1 MKTDKEKRKDFNEFK
16 RNIKHHLLTTRFS
29 DETWKENVKYRTEK
43 KHSGCVYCAPDPINK
58 NIPINSI
65 MFVLEMNNN
74 RNNIMGIG
82 MVKNHSI
89 CNKYK
94 VYEKDNY
101 NRYVYIGKKRIDR
114 TEMNEDEEKV
124 MKIFDNLCFKGNKHM
139 KRGQGIKSFPLDM
152 LFNCKENINVD
163 LTTLISNMF
172 KKRLI

>member
-65 MFVLEMNNN
+65 MFV
-74 RNNIMGIG
+74 IG

-124 MKIFDNLCFKGNKHM
+124 MKIFDSLCFKGNKHM

>member
-1 MKTDKEKRKDFNEFK
+1 MKTDKERRKDFNEFK

-29 DETWKENVKYRTEK
+29 EETWKENIKYRIEK
-43 KHSGCVYCAPDPINK
+43 NHNGCIYCAPDPINK

-74 RNNIMGIG
+74 SNNIMGIG
-82 MVKNHSI
+82 MIKNHSI

-114 TEMNEDEEKV
+114 TEMNEEEEKV
-124 MKIFDNLCFKGNKHM
+124 MKIFDSLCFKGNKHM

-152 LFNCKENINVD
+152 LFNCKENINID